1 MKKKNSKTM
10 IVNLYKK
17 YIKNIFRYS
26 TLTVPEED
34 AANCLYVNGT
44 LIHIDNAEAAESVK
58 VLHAPILKVFIQS
71 MPKARATYFFTWI
84 YIFDINKKSP

>member
-58 VLHAPILKVFIQS
+58 V
-71 MPKARATYFFTWI
+71 
-84 YIFDINKKSP
+84 